1 MRAAG
6 ERRSLQRTLHAHRA
20 CRDSREC
27 YTSDEER
34 AEPVCS
40 DSGSS
45 CSEATGSDS
54 EDGKY
59 APCLGSA
66 AQRHGLRPGACG
78 GGAHRGA
85 SRLLYE
91 FYETASPH
99 VREPLTERVCQLAA
113 KFPGLHTLH
122 SRDLHPS
129 SYIAV
134 AWCAPALP

>member
-1 MRAAG
+1 M
-6 ERRSLQRTLHAHRA
+6 
-20 CRDSREC
+20 
-27 YTSDEER
+27 
-34 AEPVCS
+34 CS

-85 SRLLYE
+85 PRLLYE

-113 KFPGLHTLH
+113 KLPGLHTLH
-122 SRDLHPS
+122 SCDLHPS

-134 AWCAPALP
+134 AWCALALPQAARLLGSCQPAPGTEPSGAPLL